1 MNKIAI
7 AGIIAGALITA
18 AAVDTLRQARNQ
30 LRSIKLLNKQVEEDH
45 SQLVKLY
52 LQTRRKLREQPRP
65 DISPED
71 FRSLRYPGATG
82 GIVTPLGDEK

>member
-52 LQTRRKLREQPRP
+52 LQTRRKVLEATARLAAAAKIADEQ
-65 DISPED
+65 S
-71 FRSLRYPGATG
+71 GA
-82 GIVTPLGDEK
+82 VK